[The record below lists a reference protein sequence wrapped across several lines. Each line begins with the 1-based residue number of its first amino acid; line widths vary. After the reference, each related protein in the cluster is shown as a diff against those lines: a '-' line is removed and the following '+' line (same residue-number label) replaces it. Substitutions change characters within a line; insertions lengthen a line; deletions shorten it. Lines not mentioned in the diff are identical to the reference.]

1 MLILKYLPEP
11 KMIFIYN
18 LKINILCIETS
29 LEKWYSDDSD
39 SDQDTGVMDKL
50 AKAVTHLISEY
61 VK

>member
-1 MLILKYLPEP
+1 MY
-11 KMIFIYN
+11 
-18 LKINILCIETS
+18 KINILYIETS

>member
-1 MLILKYLPEP
+1 MFFNNNLYL
-11 KMIFIYN
+11 
-18 LKINILCIETS
+18 ETS

-61 VK
+61 IKLNIYIYIIYMYYCYF